1 MDAISTLTTGI
12 ADILAERFPVNRWT
26 IEHVPMLM
34 TMEEFK
40 RVLGMTPW
48 LGISWREV
56 RPDPNAGRS
65 TPERLAATVTV
76 IVKNAGGKAG
86 RLLGDGAG
94 PGLYPSV
101 ELARHSLHTRAI
113 EGIGTLVVTRAGQ
126 AYSDGWG
133 DLTVA
138 VGVIEL
144 EALTRTPRPI
154 GEGEE
159 PPDFASL
166 ATTWDF
172 ALGEDSPADNA
183 TDIIEPGEPS

>member
-1 MDAISTLTTGI
+1 MDAISTLTMGI
-12 ADILAERFPVNRWT
+12 ADILAERFPVNRWK
-26 IEHVPMLM
+26 IEHVPWPL

-40 RVLGMTPW
+40 RVLGTTPW
-48 LGISWREV
+48 MGISWREV
-56 RPDPNAGRS
+56 RPDPDAGRS
-65 TPERLAATVTV
+65 TPETLSASITV
-76 IVKNAGGKAG
+76 IVKNATGKAG
-86 RLLGDGAG
+86 RLLGDAAG

-101 ELARHSLHTRAI
+101 QLARLSLHTRKI
-113 EGIGTLVVTRAGQ
+113 EGIGTLSVTRCGQ

-133 DLTVA
+133 DLAVA
-138 VGVIEL
+138 IGVIEL
-144 EALTRTPRPI
+144 ETVTKAALPI
-154 GEGEE
+154 AAGDE